1 MESTASQYRDLY
13 KMVISKKRGAQYWM
27 S

>member
-13 KMVISKKRGAQYWM
+13 KMAIAKKRGAQYWM